1 MLNFWATWCP
11 PCREEMPELS
21 ELHTQYQAKNVVVVG
36 LAVDELALVKE
47 FALATQVSYPLL
59 AAEDE
64 GMQLASELGNSQGVL
79 PYTVIIDKDGVVQKN
94 FFGRISKALLSEA
107 LEPLIQD

>member
-1 MLNFWATWCP
+1 
-11 PCREEMPELS
+11 
-21 ELHTQYQAKNVVVVG
+21 
-36 LAVDELALVKE
+36 
-47 FALATQVSYPLL
+47 L